1 MSCQRFA
8 LLNEKGGTGK
18 TTLTLNLGAYL
29 AGRNKRVLVV
39 DMDPQ
44 GHLGKSLGI
53 NVREI
58 PKTTFDLLADPQVLL
73 PQALIRSRIPNL
85 DMVLSNKRLSDAVL
99 NIGQHRDRHLKLRT
113 KLGPLADY
121 DFLLVDSPPSLGLLT
136 VNILMA
142 VSRIII
148 PVSCSFLALDGCA
161 EVLKSLRMVRRNLGH
176 ADLDVGF
183 VVPTLYHDTALARE
197 VVRRLEG
204 YFNHKLGT
212 TIPYDVSIDQAQSY
226 GQTVFE
232 FAPRSVGAEA
242 LRRLGEEVIR
252 YAR

>member
-29 AGRNKRVLVV
+29 AGQNKRVLMV

-53 NVREI
+53 NVRRI
-58 PKTTFDLLADPQVLL
+58 PKTTFDLLLDARVEL

-99 NIGQHRDRHLKLRT
+99 NIGRHRDRHLKLRT

-121 DFLLVDSPPSLGLLT
+121 DFLLIDSPPSLGLLT
-136 VNILMA
+136 VNILLA
-142 VSRIII
+142 VSRVII

-161 EVLKSLRMVRRNLGH
+161 EVLKSLRMVRRHLGH
-176 ADLDVGF
+176 TDLDVGF

-197 VVRRLEG
+197 VVRRLAG
-204 YFNHKLGT
+204 YFNQKLGT

-232 FAPRSVGAEA
+232 FAPHSAGTEA
-242 LRRLGEEVIR
+242 LSRLGEEVIR